1 MTATD
6 LRVPHF
12 QEIRHTLTGKRLEV
26 YNALARVVSATPTEL
41 AGVMGWDK
49 TSVRPR
55 LTELVDMGRAAATG
69 ARRNSQHVFIAIH
82 QEEQTQLFT

>member
-1 MTATD
+1 MSTID

-41 AGVMGWDK
+41 AGVM
-49 TSVRPR
+49 
-55 LTELVDMGRAAATG
+55 
-69 ARRNSQHVFIAIH
+69 
-82 QEEQTQLFT
+82 